1 MDDPG
6 GAEAVQLSKEYVCGT
21 CETKLMVVIDSR
33 DLNTS
38 PTSSHRGPD
47 VDEVLKRMSLL
58 NSNAKLPI
66 CQECMAETLD
76 KLKQEIAQ
84 ANNDL
89 SRYTEA
95 LFELEKDHRNGKESR
110 ESDHISLDLMLRE
123 ESLSRELSVLKE
135 RESELAAEVDQLVSA
150 ESSLMDEATRM
161 AQDSATL
168 TRLIIDSEES
178 IDSVM
183 RRIQYCSTSL
193 KKLKRFSLLNEAF
206 FIHTVSDT
214 SSMDSIKFGSIN
226 GLRLGRSR
234 DDPVPWTE
242 INAAWGFLCLLADV
256 ITKRC
261 GITLS
266 QYRLLPRGSYSVIIK
281 KSDRSAL
288 ELYADETS
296 GGITRFL
303 TGRKFD
309 TAMTAFSEICAEIIS
324 HLSREDKNFRVDFQ
338 IIEPGKIDGV
348 PVTLQFNSEENW
360 SRAMKM
366 LLANMKRVIQVLD
379 NPSRPRSSIT

>member
-6 GAEAVQLSKEYVCGT
+6 GVEEEQHTRLYNCSGCQTTVR
-21 CETKLMVVIDSR
+21 VVLDSR
-33 DLNTS
+33 DVNKADQAPERS
-38 PTSSHRGPD
+38 VD

-58 NSNAKLPI
+58 NNNAKLPI
-66 CQECMAETLD
+66 CQECMTQTLD

-95 LFELEKDHRNGKESR
+95 LFELERDHRSGKVSR
-110 ESDHISLDLMLRE
+110 DGDQNSSDLVRRE
-123 ESLSRELSVLKE
+123 ESLSRELNSLKE
-135 RESELAAEVDQLVSA
+135 EEAALAQELKALVL
-150 ESSLMDEATRM
+150 EEAQFIAQEAKYT
-161 AQDSATL
+161 QDSVSL
-168 TRLIIDSEES
+168 NRLIIDSEES

-183 RRIQYCSTSL
+183 RRIQYCSSSL

-206 FIHTVSDT
+206 FIHSVQDNSNI
-214 SSMDSIKFGSIN
+214 DSIKFGSIN
-226 GLRLGRSR
+226 GLRLGRSK

-256 ITKRC
+256 IVKRC
-261 GITLS
+261 SITLS

-309 TAMTAFSEICAEIIS
+309 TAMTAFTEIMSEIIA
-324 HLSREDKNFRVDFQ
+324 HLCREDKNFRVDFP
-338 IIEPGKIDGV
+338 ITEPGKIDTV

-366 LLANMKRVIQVLD
+366 ILANMKRIVNFLD
-379 NPSRPRSSIT
+379 TFRGTR

>member
-1 MDDPG
+1 MDDTT
-6 GAEAVQLSKEYVCGT
+6 EEQLTREYSCGSCQT
-21 CETKLMVVIDSR
+21 RIKIVMDSR
-33 DLNTS
+33 EYGAFSKTRES
-38 PTSSHRGPD
+38 AVD
-47 VDEVLKRMSLL
+47 VDEVLRRMSLL
-58 NSNAKLPI
+58 NNNAKLPI
-66 CQECMAETLD
+66 CQECMTQTLD

-95 LFELEKDHRNGKESR
+95 LFELERDQRSGKVATDGDHNS
-110 ESDHISLDLMLRE
+110 SDLLVRE
-123 ESLSRELSVLKE
+123 ESLTRELNALKE
-135 RESELAAEVDQLVSA
+135 EESTLASEL
-150 ESSLMDEATRM
+150 EALILEEEEANARE
-161 AQDSATL
+161 AKYVQDSVSL
-168 TRLIIDSEES
+168 NRLIIDSDES

-183 RRIQYCSTSL
+183 RRIQYCSSSL

-206 FIHTVSDT
+206 FIHTVSDNANI
-214 SSMDSIKFGSIN
+214 DSIKFGSIN
-226 GLRLGRSR
+226 GLRLGRSK

-242 INAAWGFLCLLADV
+242 INAAWGFLCLLTDV
-256 ITKRC
+256 IVKR
-261 GITLS
+261 GSIALS

-309 TAMTAFSEICAEIIS
+309 TAMTAFTEIMYEIIS
-324 HLSREDKNFRVDFQ
+324 HIGREDKNFRVDFP
-338 IIEPGKIDGV
+338 ITEPGKIDSV

-366 LLANMKRVIQVLD
+366 LLANMKRILNFIDSQK
-379 NPSRPRSSIT
+379 SIR

>member
-6 GAEAVQLSKEYVCGT
+6 GADEGQVLKDYVCASCCISIRVILDSKESVPDG
-21 CETKLMVVIDSR
+21 
-33 DLNTS
+33 DLGN
-38 PTSSHRGPD
+38 RNLN

-58 NSNAKLPI
+58 NSNAKVPI
-66 CQECMAETLD
+66 CQECMTQSLD

-95 LFELEKDHRNGKESR
+95 LFELER
-110 ESDHISLDLMLRE
+110 EQRSGSISINTQRDSSDLFLRE
-123 ESLSRELSVLKE
+123 DALTRELTMMKE
-135 RESELAAEVDQLVSA
+135 REAFLLQELETLEVDERNYDEQLSKLAKDSVS
-150 ESSLMDEATRM
+150 LN
-161 AQDSATL
+161 
-168 TRLIIDSEES
+168 RLIIDSEES

-193 KKLKRFSLLNEAF
+193 KKLKRFNLLSEAF
-206 FIHTVSDT
+206 FIHTVSEK
-214 SSMDSIKFGSIN
+214 SSLDSIKFGSIN
-226 GLRLGRSR
+226 GLRLGRSK

-256 ITKRC
+256 VVKKC
-261 GITLS
+261 GIALS

-288 ELYADETS
+288 ELYADETN

-309 TAMTAFSEICAEIIS
+309 TAMTAFTEIVSEVIA
-324 HLSREDKNFRVDFQ
+324 HLSREDVNFRVDFP
-338 IIEPGKIDGV
+338 ITDSGKIDSV
-348 PVTLQFNSEENW
+348 PVSLQFNSDENW

-366 LLANMKRVIQVLD
+366 LLANMKRIVVFVE
-379 NPSRPRSSIT
+379 STRGPR

>member
-1 MDDPG
+1 MDDT
-6 GAEAVQLSKEYVCGT
+6 AEEQQAREYSCASCLTRISIV
-21 CETKLMVVIDSR
+21 LDSR
-33 DLNTS
+33 DFRKPSDN
-38 PTSSHRGPD
+38 PEPIDD
-47 VDEVLKRMSLL
+47 VDEVVKRMSLL

-66 CQECMAETLD
+66 CQECMTQTLD

-95 LFELEKDHRNGKESR
+95 LFELERDQRSGKVSR
-110 ESDHISLDLMLRE
+110 DADNKSSDLCLRE
-123 ESLSRELSVLKE
+123 ESLTRELEALRQEEASLANE
-135 RESELAAEVDQLVSA
+135 LESLLMEENQLSA
-150 ESSLMDEATRM
+150 QESKYI
-161 AQDSATL
+161 QDSVSL
-168 TRLIIDSEES
+168 NRLIIDSDES

-183 RRIQYCSTSL
+183 RRIQYCSSSL
-193 KKLKRFSLLNEAF
+193 KRLKRFSLLNEAF
-206 FIHTVSDT
+206 FIHTITDNT
-214 SSMDSIKFGSIN
+214 SIDSIKFGSIN
-226 GLRLGRSR
+226 GLRLGRSK

-242 INAAWGFLCLLADV
+242 INAAWGFLCLLTDV
-256 ITKRC
+256 IVKK
-261 GITLS
+261 GSITLS

-309 TAMTAFSEICAEIIS
+309 TAMTAYTEIMMEII
-324 HLSREDKNFRVDFQ
+324 HHVNREDKNFRVDFP
-338 IIEPGKIDGV
+338 ITEPGKIDGV

-366 LLANMKRVIQVLD
+366 ILANMKRILNFMDSQK
-379 NPSRPRSSIT
+379 SIR